1 MPKRPSAP
9 VRVPNHAKPAKRS
22 KPLSLDDDDFLW
34 SDEPLPVSASPV
46 PICCILKTCK
56 LHAGDKRSPSSPS
69 SEADRE
75 VASITCKLICEET
88 LS

>member
-1 MPKRPSAP
+1 M
-9 VRVPNHAKPAKRS
+9 RVPNHAKAAKRS
-22 KPLSLDDDDFLW
+22 KPFSLDDDDFLW
-34 SDEPLPVSASPV
+34 SDKPLPVSASPV

-56 LHAGDKRSPSSPS
+56 LHSPEKRSPSSPS